1 MKVYLENLPAPKGAK
16 IDPKVAARGRN
27 LFNANCTSCHNK
39 DQSKPVRATLVD
51 MKRIWPGYAPEVLAR
66 RDPPL
71 TPVQNSP
78 GGFDDKMVVIDASGR
93 GDIRGN
99 ALPMLLDLARKQ
111 MFLHDASV
119 PGLDALLD
127 PKRGA
132 KAPHPFYIADH
143 SQRRDAVAFLRGLDN
158 ASR

>member
-78 GGFDDKMVVIDASGR
+78 GGFDDKMIVVDASDR
-93 GDIRGN
+93 GAKRGN
-99 ALPMLLDLARKQ
+99 ALPMLRDSTA
-111 MFLHDASV
+111 
-119 PGLDALLD
+119 GLSSCTTY
-127 PKRGA
+127 R
-132 KAPHPFYIADH
+132 
-143 SQRRDAVAFLRGLDN
+143 
-158 ASR
+158 